1 MNIIQLFSLL
11 DLKTDQ
17 ILEFGFE
24 DYIRIE
30 KKINFEKKVN
40 PEIDS
45 NTSENLITALK
56 NYKEELLFVMSNR
69 VFFNFFTHNNF
80 SEDYFSNDN
89 LIVSNEKIKHFI
101 TLFLAEDLISFFSL
115 KLSKSWYHYLEELD
129 FLLDLKTYFPEEV
142 IYKMASLVFS
152 KLDFAIS
159 QLRVL
164 SSNDISSISYI
175 QHKTFYY
182 LLSHFATIE
191 LDRKMSNL
199 LSLVIKF
206 YEKKT
211 NILFFTC
218 VVKSMAFYND
228 FNGNITKILIQNRD
242 AVSKFKDD
250 AGNDKVDTATSLV
263 IAVVCVVIFFLLI
276 KCS

>member
-30 KKINFEKKVN
+30 KKMNYEKKVN

-89 LIVSNEKIKHFI
+89 LIVSDEKIKHFI

-159 QLRVL
+159 KLRVL

>member
-56 NYKEELLFVMSNR
+56 NYKEELRFVMSNR
-69 VFFNFFTHNNF
+69 VLFNFFTDNNF
-80 SEDYFSNDN
+80 SKNNFSNYN
-89 LIVSNEKIKHFI
+89 LTVSDEKMKHFI
-101 TLFLAEDLISFFSL
+101 ALFLAEDLISFFSL

-129 FLLDLKTYFPEEV
+129 LLLELKRYFPEDS
-142 IYKMASLVFS
+142 IYKMGLLLYS
-152 KLDFAIS
+152 KLDFAVS
-159 QLRVL
+159 QLSVL
-164 SSNDISSISYI
+164 KGSEVSSISYI
-175 QHKTFYY
+175 KYSTFYV
-182 LLSHFATIE
+182 LLSHFTSIE
-191 LDRKMSNL
+191 LDQKISNL
-199 LSLVIKF
+199 LSLVIEF
-206 YEKKT
+206 YKKKV
-211 NILFFTC
+211 NVPFFTA
-218 VVKSMAFYND
+218 VIQSMAFYKAYNE
-228 FNGNITKILIQNRD
+228 NINETLAKNREAVTVFREDVDHVEANPTMKIVLAVICVLIP
-242 AVSKFKDD
+242 F
-250 AGNDKVDTATSLV
+250 LV
-263 IAVVCVVIFFLLI
+263 T

>member
-1 MNIIQLFSLL
+1 ML
-11 DLKTDQ
+11 
-17 ILEFGFE
+17 
-24 DYIRIE
+24 
-30 KKINFEKKVN
+30 
-40 PEIDS
+40 
-45 NTSENLITALK
+45 
-56 NYKEELLFVMSNR
+56 
-69 VFFNFFTHNNF
+69 FNFLTHNNV
-80 SEDYFSNDN
+80 SKNN
-89 LIVSNEKIKHFI
+89 VSNYNLTVSDEKIKEFI
-101 TLFLAEDLISFFSL
+101 ALFLADDLISFFSL